1 MGYTLPLELTLF
13 VISNIEVEDQESL
26 RSFSRTS
33 SVFLEPC
40 QRILFSHIHLRTFQ
54 FASSQGATPGARFLD
69 LLLSSPRLI
78 PYVKRIT
85 ISDFDNPWASWLPND
100 LKLVEALDKLDLKK
114 IETFDLK
121 RNYRAKWVLLSQPV
135 RRVIVEICQ
144 SPALVDLSLSWAPL
158 ALVSVCGPSLKRLRA
173 HDCATGAYA
182 ADITPIRRSMDIS
195 LENLQLYHPF
205 DLAGVIKYLSDPSTQ
220 VRLEHV
226 RTLHVRASV
235 GDDYS
240 RLPNLI
246 QHCQST
252 LEVLKLEPCTDTSGF
267 LSSTCAPD
275 SDDVTV
281 DGVVDALRIPS
292 CPRLTE
298 LDLEVDATTP
308 NASGERTCLAWTARA
323 IAHIPPSNSI
333 KAIRLQLS
341 FDLSDVPG
349 ELNGATGTVLFSSLR
364 SISTSIVK
372 PGSFPHLKNLDVEI
386 HSTNP
391 DDDDVES
398 IRTWII
404 GALAM
409 TPERD
414 LLRLKA
420 FPRTSSDVLLLS
432 S

>member
-78 PYVKRIT
+78 PYVKQIT

-182 ADITPIRRSMDIS
+182 ADITPIRRSTDIS

-252 LEVLKLEPCTDTSGF
+252 LEVLKLEPCTDTI
-267 LSSTCAPD
+267 
-275 SDDVTV
+275 
-281 DGVVDALRIPS
+281 DGVADALRIPS

-308 NASGERTCLAWTARA
+308 NASGERICLAWTARA

-414 LLRLKA
+414 LLRLKV
-420 FPRTSSDVLLLS
+420 FPHPDYGR
-432 S
+432 

>member
-33 SVFLEPC
+33 
-40 QRILFSHIHLRTFQ
+40 TFQ

-78 PYVKRIT
+78 PYVKQIT

-121 RNYRAKWVLLSQPV
+121 RNYRA
-135 RRVIVEICQ
+135 E
-144 SPALVDLSLSWAPL
+144 SP
-158 ALVSVCGPSLKRLRA
+158 RLRNR
-173 HDCATGAYA
+173 AYA
-182 ADITPIRRSMDIS
+182 ADITPIRRSTDIS

-252 LEVLKLEPCTDTSGF
+252 LEVLKLEPCTDTI
-267 LSSTCAPD
+267 
-275 SDDVTV
+275 
-281 DGVVDALRIPS
+281 DGVADALRIPS

-308 NASGERTCLAWTARA
+308 NASGERICLAWTARA

-349 ELNGATGTVLFSSLR
+349 ELNGQQAPYCSPHSGALALPSS
-364 SISTSIVK
+364 K

-414 LLRLKA
+414 LLRLKV
-420 FPRTSSDVLLLS
+420 FPHPDYGR
-432 S
+432 